1 MHVDYAQGVYDTLCG
16 QAEQDACIPGV
27 ENAFARGCVCD
38 RSYEAAVEAK
48 NRILMRLGVD
58 EDPDV
63 DRIFGELMY
72 IARQLSLKMFAYG
85 NALVSGMGLDENT
98 D

>member
-1 MHVDYAQGVYDTLCG
+1 MRTDYAQAVYDTLCG
-16 QAEQDACIPGV
+16 QVEQDMCVPGV
-27 ENAFARGCVCD
+27 ENAFARGSVCD
-38 RSYEAAVEAK
+38 RSYEAAVEAR
-48 NRILMRLGVD
+48 NHILMRLGVE

-72 IARQLSLKMFAYG
+72 ITRQLSLKMFMYG
-85 NALVSGMGLDENT
+85 NTLQT